1 MDIKKIIQQPEGRR
15 LEFKAELPTNAELA
29 RSIIAFANDAGG
41 EFIVGIQDNP
51 REVVGV
57 DEEKLIAIEETI
69 SNIIH
74 DQCTPTILPEI
85 IFHNVDNKYIIRTK
99 IHKGSQPPYYLT
111 SKGIEKG
118 TYIRVGSSNRL
129 ATKEII
135 DELERQKRNISFDSE
150 LLFAKAYTD
159 IALQSFNDLF
169 LEKTGEELTPQVL
182 SKLELIKT
190 EQGRTLPT
198 NALILLSDDELHQEL
213 FPYAKI
219 ECALFK
225 GTVPGNF
232 IDQKTITGN
241 VAIQAEQAYQFVLRH
256 ISQGSTDYRGVY
268 RNDRWEYPIIA
279 IREVI
284 RNAVIHRDYALN
296 GKDIKIA
303 IFDDKIEITSPGKLM
318 PSVDYSLMDS
328 GQSDIRNKIL
338 APVFK
343 KLGIIEQ
350 WGNGLR
356 LIADEL
362 ETYPEIKLNW
372 KEPGIAFRVTFTNT
386 VYQHQ
391 QNFEQ
396 EFIEIGTKL
405 GLGWDQVGTK
415 LAPGWDQVIQILE
428 FCYQPKAIQEVM
440 DVLNWS
446 SRTKFR
452 NKFIN
457 PLLETSLISMTIP
470 EKPSSSKQQYYT
482 TEKGK
487 NAFKKLNEQLEKE

>member
-1 MDIKKIIQQPEGRR
+1 MDIKEIIQQPEGRR
-15 LEFKAELPTNAELA
+15 LEFKAELPTNAELSK
-29 RSIIAFANDAGG
+29 SIIAFANDAGG

-74 DQCTPTILPEI
+74 DQCAPTILPEI
-85 IFHNVDNKYIIRTK
+85 IFYNVDGIYIIRTK
-99 IHKGSQPPYYLT
+99 IHKGSQPPYYIT

-118 TYIRVGSSNRL
+118 TFIRVGSSNRL
-129 ATKEII
+129 ASKEII
-135 DELERQKRNISFDSE
+135 DELERQKRNVSFDSE
-150 LLFAKAYTD
+150 LVFSKSCSELMIQSIKELFLAKA
-159 IALQSFNDLF
+159 
-169 LEKTGEELTPQVL
+169 GEELTPQVL
-182 SKLELIKT
+182 SKLELVKT

-241 VAIQAEQAYQFVLRH
+241 VALQAEQAYQFVLRH
-256 ISQGSTDYRGVY
+256 ISQGSTDYQGVY

-362 ETYPEIKLNW
+362 SKYPEIELSW
-372 KEPGIAFRVTFTNT
+372 KEPGIAFRITFTNT
-386 VYQHQ
+386 QHELQPELQPELQ
-391 QNFEQ
+391 QELQQ
-396 EFIEIGTKL
+396 ETLYSAILMQLIDKPLNTKELSQNIGQKEISGQLRKILRKL
-405 GLGWDQVGTK
+405 HNDQLIANLFPDNPTHPGQKHK
-415 LAPGWDQVIQILE
+415 LTEMGQI
-428 FCYQPKAIQEVM
+428 F
-440 DVLNWS
+440 LNLLDNA
-446 SRTKFR
+446 R
-452 NKFIN
+452 NKEN
-457 PLLETSLISMTIP
+457 
-470 EKPSSSKQQYYT
+470 
-482 TEKGK
+482 
-487 NAFKKLNEQLEKE
+487 N

>member
-1 MDIKKIIQQPEGRR
+1 MSN
-15 LEFKAELPTNAELA
+15 NAE
-29 RSIIAFANDAGG
+29 
-41 EFIVGIQDNP
+41 VGLY
-51 REVVGV
+51 R
-57 DEEKLIAIEETI
+57 
-69 SNIIH
+69 
-74 DQCTPTILPEI
+74 
-85 IFHNVDNKYIIRTK
+85 RT
-99 IHKGSQPPYYLT
+99 
-111 SKGIEKG
+111 
-118 TYIRVGSSNRL
+118 
-129 ATKEII
+129 
-135 DELERQKRNISFDSE
+135 
-150 LLFAKAYTD
+150 
-159 IALQSFNDLF
+159 
-169 LEKTGEELTPQVL
+169 
-182 SKLELIKT
+182 
-190 EQGRTLPT
+190 
-198 NALILLSDDELHQEL
+198 
-213 FPYAKI
+213 
-219 ECALFK
+219 LFK

-241 VAIQAEQAYQFVLRH
+241 VALQAEQAYQFVLRH
-256 ISQGSTDYRGVY
+256 ISQGSTDYQGVY

-284 RNAVIHRDYALN
+284 RNAVIHRDYSLN

-391 QNFEQ
+391 QNFEH

-405 GLGWDQVGTK
+405 GLGRDQVGTK
-415 LAPGWDQVIQILE
+415 SAPGWDQVIQILE
-428 FCYQPKAIQEVM
+428 FCYQPKSIQEVM

-457 PLLETSLISMTIP
+457 PLLETSLISMTIK

-487 NAFKKLNEQLEKE
+487 NAFNKLNEQLEKE